1 MKLSSSPPP
10 SSSGEA
16 NTNSKSGQYSI
27 LAICSADGET
37 VDLGQPVVVLTEVEK
52 WLDRLEA
59 EIRKTLSTRL
69 FDCLV
74 DKIDPS
80 AYPGQILA
88 LREAI
93 QFSVNVEKAIA
104 SGRLAQVQKELQV
117 SHVIS
122 LPNSFEF

>member
-1 MKLSSSPPP
+1 M
-10 SSSGEA
+10 
-16 NTNSKSGQYSI
+16 
-27 LAICSADGET
+27 
-37 VDLGQPVVVLTEVEK
+37 DLGQPVVVLTEVEK